1 MNYWNYIENA
11 LKRPKGITLYNN
23 SRLLREMSGKEDKK
37 TMIQLYQNFYK
48 EATEAYGEKVIV
60 LMQVGKFFEMYDILD
75 TETNTSPTNL
85 REAASLLEISV
96 SETPLQDKKAKL
108 FAGFPEQSVKKY
120 ERIIIRQGYRG
131 IFITQEK
138 QGAKVTKREISNIVS
153 AGTFTEVEEE
163 VKDRW
168 LWSFFCEMTDT
179 DYLFHSAA
187 INCSTG
193 QIILGNTTVSARNEH
208 FQADDI
214 YLALSTYEPAEVI
227 VWTGDD
233 CSLTEQ
239 FIRESF
245 HLSPSIALFIRRYP
259 ALKGAA
265 KREEDILIKS
275 FAKEKALLFSQLDL
289 ARKPELRTVLAL
301 LLSFVEEHN
310 PSLIV
315 GLQIPTDFQASDHV
329 RLGNHMLE
337 QVGMIGIDRPQECYF
352 HYFNS
357 GIRTACGRRALRMRL
372 LQPIKDIAIL
382 RKRVKTIEGWQKGP
396 VSSKQCVLNGLKKVY
411 DIERLYRKLNL
422 RSIQIS
428 DVWKLLCSIYAIH
441 EIVEGAAACSYI
453 ANPALD
459 ILNVEKTWDLNSL
472 EMMKQ
477 FEGNG
482 FTAMM
487 HPWIQ
492 DKFPQQD
499 EFQQKWLKVKDEAYK
514 QLETFKAIVPDGLQ
528 IVELPDAPFSF
539 TATKTRCEKVA
550 KHYNLNLRVDDIH
563 GTFYLRSPSIDE
575 LNKNALQIQRSWM
588 LDYTYIWNTEITNLS
603 KILEIQFPII
613 LEIISTVDIDLM
625 LAAKA
630 EEYGYCL
637 PTYLEGEKSGFS
649 AVGLRHGILERIRK
663 EVSYVPHNISLGSLA
678 EKDIGSSENG
688 ILLFGVNSSGK
699 SSLMKSIGLSV
710 LMAQAGCPVPASSF
724 NLVPYSSIF
733 TRILGNDNLWAGM
746 SSFVVEMTEFRSIL
760 QYSDSGSLVLGD
772 ELCAGTETASAAAL
786 VASGLECLLEKDVSF
801 FFATHLHELHRFP
814 ELETRHGLKWL
825 HLSVEYNS
833 NSGVLVYNRQMQ
845 EGSGSMMYG
854 LEVCRALRMPSAFL
868 EKATEFRRRLNGQAI
883 GGALGAPLS
892 HYNSSVIRK
901 SCEVCKKPG
910 SHDLEVHHLV
920 PQEVAKKKKKMVSP
934 GIHMNQ
940 KSNLAVLCE
949 ECHTKHHKGLLEIEG
964 WLDTSSGPILSFKT

>member
-1 MNYWNYIENA
+1 
-11 LKRPKGITLYNN
+11 
-23 SRLLREMSGKEDKK
+23 MSGKEKEDKK

-48 EATEAYGEKVIV
+48 EAIEAYGEKVIV

-96 SETPLQDKKAKL
+96 SETPISAGKAKL

-120 ERIIIRQGYRG
+120 ERIIIRLGFRG
-131 IFITQEK
+131 VFITQEK
-138 QGAKVTKREISNIVS
+138 QGVKVTKREISNIVS

-168 LWSFFCEMTDT
+168 LWSFFCEMNDT

-208 FQADDI
+208 FQADDV
-214 YLALSTYEPAEVI
+214 YLALSTYEPAEII
-227 VWTGDD
+227 VWSGED
-233 CSLTEQ
+233 CSLTDQ

-245 HLSPSIALFIRRYP
+245 HLSPTISLFIRKYIT
-259 ALKGAA
+259 LKGSA

-337 QVGMIGIDRPQECYF
+337 QVGMIATERPQECYF

-372 LQPIKDIAIL
+372 LQPIKDVSLL
-382 RKRVKTIEGWQKGP
+382 RKRIKTIEGWQKG
-396 VSSKQCVLNGLKKVY
+396 SIASKQCVLNSLKKVY

-428 DVWKLLCSIYAIH
+428 DIWKLLCSIYAIH
-441 EIVEGAAACSYI
+441 EIVDGAAACGYV
-453 ANPALD
+453 ANQE
-459 ILNVEKTWDLNSL
+459 LNISSIEKTWDLNSL
-472 EMMKQ
+472 ELLKQ

-487 HPWIQ
+487 HPWIHN
-492 DKFPQQD
+492 KFPQQD
-499 EFQQKWLKVKDEAYK
+499 EFQQKWNKVKDEATK
-514 QLETFKAIVPDGLQ
+514 LLETFKTIVPDGLQ
-528 IVELPDAPFSF
+528 IVGLPDAPFSF

-550 KHYNLNLRVDDIH
+550 KQYNLRVDDIH
-563 GTFYLRSPSIDE
+563 GTFYLRGTNIDE

-588 LDYTYIWNTEITNLS
+588 LEYNDKWITEITNLS
-603 KILEIQFPII
+603 KILETQFPII
-613 LEIISTVDIDLM
+613 LEIISTVDVDLM
-625 LAAKA
+625 LATKA

-637 PTYLEGEKSGFS
+637 PSYQEGEKSGFS

-663 EVSYVPHNISLGSLA
+663 EVSYIPHNISLGSLSD
-678 EKDIGSSENG
+678 EGIGASENG

-724 NLVPYSSIF
+724 NIVPYSSIF

-760 QYSDSGSLVLGD
+760 QHSDSGSLVLGD

-801 FFATHLHELHRFP
+801 FFATHLHELHRFS
-814 ELETRHGLKWL
+814 ELETRRGLKWL
-825 HLSVEYNS
+825 HLSVEYNPE
-833 NSGVLVYNRQMQ
+833 SGLLIYNRQMQ

-868 EKATEFRRRLNGQAI
+868 EKATEFRRRLNGQAMA
-883 GGALGAPLS
+883 GALGAPLS
-892 HYNSSVIRK
+892 RYNSAVVRK
-901 SCEVCKKPG
+901 ACEVCKKPG

-920 PQEVAKKKKKMVSP
+920 PQEVAKKKNKMVAP

-949 ECHTKHHKGLLEIEG
+949 KCHTKHHKGLLVIEG